1 MITKENYLNHISYQ
15 EILEKRAYEVA
26 NLLNR
31 LNSKMW
37 EMFAETGEF
46 YFYED
51 SVSLNTHD
59 YFRGSYDS
67 TSMNFNSLYLNMT
80 DEEITL
86 DANRLIEEAEEKAK
100 RIKEDRDKLIIIQAE
115 EKEKAEYERLKSKY
129 DNKKL

>member
-26 NLLNR
+26 NLLNG

-37 EMFAETGEF
+37 EMFADTGEL
-46 YFYED
+46 YFYD
-51 SVSLNTHD
+51 NSVSLNTNE

-67 TSMNFNSLYLNMT
+67 TSMNFKSDYLFMS
-80 DEEITL
+80 DEEIL
-86 DANRLIEEAEEKAK
+86 EDAKILIEQANETA
-100 RIKEDRDKLIIIQAE
+100 RQIKEASEKLSKIKTE

-129 DNKKL
+129 DN